1 MVSGERL
8 VDASVGFD
16 PQTNAPEVNFRFDAL
31 GGRKFGEVTQANVGR
46 PFAIV
51 LDDKIISAPI
61 IQTAILGGSGRITG
75 NFSVEE
81 ANDLAIL
88 LRAGALPAPMSILE
102 ERTVGPASG
111 LIAWRQDAL
120 P

>member
-1 MVSGERL
+1 MRVL
-8 VDASVGFD
+8 ASTRPMRRKSISVLM
-16 PQTNAPEVNFRFDAL
+16 L

-75 NFSVEE
+75 NYSVEE

-88 LRAGALPAPMSILE
+88 LRAVPCL
-102 ERTVGPASG
+102 R
-111 LIAWRQDAL
+111 R
-120 P
+120 